1 MTNDW
6 EAKSIISTRVSELED
21 IVWTAY
27 NLKKKKD
34 IDELMSAYNQE
45 KQKNK

>member
-1 MTNDW
+1 MAN
-6 EAKSIISTRVSELED
+6 ALKSELKARGGFTIGSVKFND
-21 IVWTAY
+21 S
-27 NLKKKKD
+27 D